1 MIVVL
6 IVSGLPWLGPAKPDD
21 PVFKEG
27 WTITLPSGRRSSM
40 PSGNMPSEAND
51 KADEAES
58 EGDKTKEQ
66 RTQGLSRLSLVV
78 FD

>member
-1 MIVVL
+1 
-6 IVSGLPWLGPAKPDD
+6 
-21 PVFKEG
+21 
-27 WTITLPSGRRSSM
+27 M